1 MKFKDAI
8 LTYIAQ
14 NRDVGSY
21 SKFAKICDISG
32 AYLTQLMNGKKTNPS
47 KIVLKKIEIVTGFEI
62 DELKD

>member
-14 NRDVGSY
+14 NKDVGSY
-21 SKFAKICDISG
+21 SKFAKQCGISG
-32 AYLTQLMNGKKTNPS
+32 AYLTQLMNGKRSNPS
-47 KIVLKKIEIVTGFEI
+47 KIVLKKVEIITGFEI